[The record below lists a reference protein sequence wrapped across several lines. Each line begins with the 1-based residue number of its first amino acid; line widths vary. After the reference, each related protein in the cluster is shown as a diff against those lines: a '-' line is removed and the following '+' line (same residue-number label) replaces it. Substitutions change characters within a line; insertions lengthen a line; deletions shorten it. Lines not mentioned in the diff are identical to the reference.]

1 MVGVGEPADVVQV
14 VLAADR
20 GGGAGQWPGRQRAGP
35 VGGAGQ
41 PGGVEGHRVLLVRR
55 VADSATWS
63 MRTLSS
69 TGRVICSWPPKMGAD
84 RRAADQVGQAAD
96 HAAGALVQV
105 TGLM

>member
-1 MVGVGEPADVVQV
+1 
-14 VLAADR
+14 
-20 GGGAGQWPGRQRAGP
+20 
-35 VGGAGQ
+35 
-41 PGGVEGHRVLLVRR
+41 VLLVRR

-69 TGRVICSWPPKMGAD
+69 TGRVICSWPPKMA
-84 RRAADQVGQAAD
+84 RIAAPDQVGQAAD